1 MDEKDSQ
8 IRETMTKKSK
18 KEKQVRKRKEA
29 LKRKK
34 AKARALPKI
43 LRDEALL
50 EALNTRHPLVEC
62 LINEEWQEE
71 KVASILVIRDGSGG
85 LVFANYLVDLAQR
98 GLKDAWGNFGASRSD
113 IELIKSKSSRAGF
126 PLVPCDQN
134 LAEKIVHGGIA
145 WARKWGYKLP
155 RECQVWTR
163 LLAPPPPSEIDLGLF
178 GVEGKPLYP
187 SADLDQDV
195 LDEELLSDD
204 LQVSEEGFTKE
215 ALARIGDIKHALV
228 RFAKSLEFTDEMNLA
243 FEKRRG
249 EPNPPDSEEDWID
262 FFDWFILE
270 YELKEGGTIADLF
283 LEHYE
288 EIMSKDV
295 RELVLGWQN
304 VIEGLFEVKGV
315 SGYAIDMKNLLNE
328 REYRVFSTALRDD
341 HGFRPGDFLYARV
354 VPVMGFHLFSGNV
367 RLLQGDG
374 SSGEAFRA
382 KVYREAM
389 EMQARNPRLAFID
402 NPEKLQKSRD
412 TVRKYHD
419 AFVRHFGANEM
430 IGTGKSILLQ
440 YRGFFEYLA
449 RNLRDPNKEDGVS
462 PYSPEVELPDEVL
475 ASDDV
480 GMLCDPVE
488 GIFFLIDY
496 GRFID
501 VFRSPEQHM
510 GKAKAE
516 ELVAEYLTSD
526 SISDVPLRRMAE
538 RFPLNF
544 KRVIEQFQDEEGS
557 YPTDIEDLMWEFK
570 PWTFK
575 KLPRIVT
582 VLDGRMASLAK
593 RAEQKPTS
601 LVSRVKRWFS

>member
-1 MDEKDSQ
+1 MGGKDPQ
-8 IRETMTKKSK
+8 VREIMTKKTK

-34 AKARALPKI
+34 AKTRALPKI
-43 LRDEALL
+43 LRNEALL
-50 EALNTRHPLVEC
+50 EALSTRHPLVEC

-71 KVASILVIRDGSGG
+71 KVASILVIRDGPGG
-85 LVFANYLVDLAQR
+85 LVFANYLVDLAER
-98 GLKDAWGNFGASRSD
+98 GLKDAWGNLGASRSD

-126 PLVPCDQN
+126 LLVSCDQD

-155 RECQVWTR
+155 REYQVWTR
-163 LLAPPPPSEIDLGLF
+163 LLEAPPPSGIDLGLF
-178 GVEGKPLYP
+178 GLEGKPLYP
-187 SADLDQDV
+187 PADLDQDV

-204 LQVSEEGFTKE
+204 LQVSEEGFTQE
-215 ALARIGDIKHALV
+215 ALVRIGDIKQALV
-228 RFAKSLEFTDEMNLA
+228 RFAKNLEYTDEMNMA
-243 FEKRRG
+243 FGKRQR
-249 EPNPPDSEEDWID
+249 EPSTPDSEEDWIN

-270 YELKEGGTIADLF
+270 YELEEGGTIADLF

-295 RELVLGWQN
+295 RELILGWEN

-315 SGYAIDMKNLLNE
+315 SGYAVDMKNLLNE

-341 HGFRPGDFLYARV
+341 HGFRPGDFLYARI
-354 VPVMGFHLFSGNV
+354 VPAMNFHLFSGNV
-367 RLLQGDG
+367 RLLPGDG
-374 SSGEAFRA
+374 STSEAFRA

-389 EMQARNPRLAFID
+389 ELQAGNPRLAFID

-412 TVRKYHD
+412 LVRKYHD
-419 AFVRHFGANEM
+419 AFVRHFGADEV

-449 RNLRDPNKEDGVS
+449 RDLRDPNKEDGAS
-462 PYSPEVELPDEVL
+462 PYSPEVELPDKVL
-475 ASDDV
+475 ESDDV

-510 GKAKAE
+510 GKAETE
-516 ELVAEYLTSD
+516 ELVAGYLKSD

-538 RFPLNF
+538 RFPESF
-544 KRVIEQFQDEEGS
+544 KRVIEQFQDEGGS

-575 KLPRIVT
+575 KLPTIVT
-582 VLDGRMASLAK
+582 VLDTRMASLAK
-593 RAEQKPTS
+593 KAEQKPTS
-601 LVSRVKRWFS
+601 LVSRVKKWFS